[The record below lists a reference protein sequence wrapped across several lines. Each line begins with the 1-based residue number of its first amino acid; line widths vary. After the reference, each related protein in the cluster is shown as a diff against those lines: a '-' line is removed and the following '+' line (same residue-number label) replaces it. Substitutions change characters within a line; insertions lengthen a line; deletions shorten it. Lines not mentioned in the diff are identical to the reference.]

1 MNFNNLI
8 KNPKPYAIAA
18 SEKIK
23 SKFRVYFS
31 KGNKVHCE
39 ICDWHGTDFFKGKC
53 PKCNSL
59 PRTRLIPFSLRYFN
73 LVKSNLN
80 ILHIAP
86 NLNEYNYVKNT
97 FQNINQY
104 DRLNI
109 RAVAHINLEQDI
121 TKNDIADN
129 TYDLVIVWHVLE
141 HIVDDKKAAS
151 EIYRILRPKG
161 KLLMSVPIYPKGNM
175 VTYEDPTIPYID
187 YMKVHGHPDHCRS
200 CGMDYYERFENVGFS
215 TELLNK
221 YKTEDIKKFGL
232 SKDHVVWCFKK

>member
-23 SKFRVYFS
+23 NKLRVYFS
-31 KGNKVHCE
+31 KGNKVLCE
-39 ICDWHGTDFFKGKC
+39 ICNWNGNGFFNGKC

-59 PRTRLIPFSLRYFN
+59 PRTRLIPFSLQHFGLIKTN
-73 LVKSNLN
+73 LS

-86 NLNEYNYVKNT
+86 NLNEYNYVKNS
-97 FQNINQY
+97 FQNIKQY

-109 RAVAHINLEQDI
+109 RAVPHINMEQDI
-121 TKNDIADN
+121 TKTDIANN

-151 EIYRILRPKG
+151 EIYRILKPNG
-161 KLLMSVPIYPKGNM
+161 NLLMSVPIYPKGNM
-175 VTYEDPTIPYID
+175 VTYEDTTIPYED
-187 YMKVHGHPDHCRS
+187 YMKIHGHPDHCRS
-200 CGMDYYERFENVGFS
+200 CGMDYYKRFEKVGFS
-215 TELLNK
+215 TKLLNEYEIGDLKK
-221 YKTEDIKKFGL
+221 YGL
-232 SKDHVVWCFKK
+232 SKDHVVWSFNK